1 MACPWA
7 AAAPAC
13 GLAMWS
19 LGARPTRPTMSNSSI
34 NQGRILRNL
43 MRLMDVTCGHSLYE
57 VLPRGVQVWLPDQG
71 RGVYPDLIVVAGAPL
86 LHDGQ
91 ADRVL
96 NPCVLF
102 EILSSPTPS
111 YSPEANTLP
120 ERGGLFRQCRAIPY
134 LQAYL
139 FVHQTEARVEQFY
152 RAEEHL
158 WGMTTQAGLNSVV
171 ELAITNA
178 RLPMMD
184 VYAQVDFSLP
194 V

>member
-1 MACPWA
+1 
-7 AAAPAC
+7 
-13 GLAMWS
+13 
-19 LGARPTRPTMSNSSI
+19 MSNISI

-57 VLPRGVQVWLPDQG
+57 VLPRGVQVWLPEQG

-96 NPCVLF
+96 NPCVLV
-102 EILSSPTPS
+102 EILSDPTPS
-111 YSPEANTLP
+111 YSPEAPALP
-120 ERGGLFRQCRAIPY
+120 ERGSMFRHCRAIPY
-134 LQAYL
+134 LQTYV
-139 FVHQTEARVEQFY
+139 FVHQTEARVEEFY

-158 WGMTTQAGLNSVV
+158 WGMTTQTGLDSVV

-184 VYAQVDFSLP
+184 IYAQVDFSLL

>member
-1 MACPWA
+1 
-7 AAAPAC
+7 
-13 GLAMWS
+13 
-19 LGARPTRPTMSNSSI
+19 MSNHSI

-71 RGVYPDLIVVAGAPL
+71 LGVYPDLMVVAGAPL
-86 LHDGQ
+86 LHNGQ
-91 ADRVL
+91 ADRLL

-102 EILSSPTPS
+102 EILSNPTLS
-111 YSPEANTLP
+111 YSPEANTFP
-120 ERGGLFRQCRAIPY
+120 EREGLFRQCRAIPY

-158 WGMTTQAGLNSVV
+158 WGMTTQADLDSVV

-184 VYAQVDFSLP
+184 IYAQVDFDLP
-194 V
+194 VD

>member
-1 MACPWA
+1 
-7 AAAPAC
+7 
-13 GLAMWS
+13 
-19 LGARPTRPTMSNSSI
+19 MSDSSV

-57 VLPRGVQVWLPDQG
+57 VLPRGVQVWLPEQG
-71 RGVYPDLIVVAGAPL
+71 KGIYPDLLVVAGEPL
-86 LHDGQ
+86 LHNGQ
-91 ADRVL
+91 ADRLL
-96 NPCVLF
+96 NPCVIF
-102 EILSSPTPS
+102 EILAGPTPS
-111 YSPEANTLP
+111 YDPEAATLP
-120 ERGGLFRQCRAIPY
+120 ERSRMFRHCRAIPY

-158 WGMTTQAGLNSVV
+158 WGMTAQSGLDSVV
-171 ELAITNA
+171 ELAITDA

-184 VYAQVDFSLP
+184 IYERVDFSLL

>member
-1 MACPWA
+1 
-7 AAAPAC
+7 
-13 GLAMWS
+13 
-19 LGARPTRPTMSNSSI
+19 MSKSSV

-71 RGVYPDLIVVAGAPL
+71 IGVYPDLMVVAGEPL

-91 ADRVL
+91 EDRVL
-96 NPCVLF
+96 NPCVMF
-102 EILSSPTPS
+102 EILADPTPG
-111 YSPEANTLP
+111 YSLEAATLP
-120 ERGGLFRQCRAIPY
+120 DRKGIFRHCRGIPY
-134 LQAYL
+134 LQAYV

-158 WGMTTQAGLNSVV
+158 WGMTAQSGLDTVV
-171 ELAITNA
+171 ELAITDA

-184 VYAQVDFSLP
+184 IYERVDFSLL

>member
-1 MACPWA
+1 
-7 AAAPAC
+7 
-13 GLAMWS
+13 
-19 LGARPTRPTMSNSSI
+19 MSDSSV

-57 VLPRGVQVWLPDQG
+57 VLPRVQIWLPEQG
-71 RGVYPDLIVVAGAPL
+71 VGVSPDLVVVAGESL

-91 ADRVL
+91 EDKLL
-96 NPCVLF
+96 NPCVIF
-102 EILSSPTPS
+102 EILSGPTAS
-111 YSPEANTLP
+111 YKPEAATLDDSQRLAKGQ
-120 ERGGLFRQCRAIPY
+120 RGGMFRHCRAIPY
-134 LQAYL
+134 LQAYV

-158 WGMTTQAGLNSVV
+158 WGMTAQSGLDSVV
-171 ELAITNA
+171 ELAITDA

-184 VYAQVDFSLP
+184 IYERVDFSLL

>member
-1 MACPWA
+1 
-7 AAAPAC
+7 
-13 GLAMWS
+13 
-19 LGARPTRPTMSNSSI
+19 MSNSSI
-34 NQGRILRNL
+34 NHGRILRNL

-57 VLPRGVQVWLPDQG
+57 VLPRGVQMWLPEQE

-102 EILSSPTPS
+102 EILSDPTPS
-111 YSPEANTLP
+111 YSPEAAALP

-134 LQAYL
+134 LQAYV

-152 RAEEHL
+152 RADAEHL
-158 WGMTTQAGLNSVV
+158 WGMTAQTGLDSVV

-184 VYAQVDFSLP
+184 IYAQVDLSLL

>member
-1 MACPWA
+1 
-7 AAAPAC
+7 
-13 GLAMWS
+13 
-19 LGARPTRPTMSNSSI
+19 MSDSSV

-57 VLPRGVQVWLPDQG
+57 VLPRGVQVWLPEQSK
-71 RGVYPDLIVVAGAPL
+71 GVYPDLLVVAGEPL

-91 ADRVL
+91 DDKLL
-96 NPCVLF
+96 NPCVIF
-102 EILSSPTPS
+102 EILSGPTPS
-111 YSPEANTLP
+111 YDSEAATLP
-120 ERGGLFRQCRAIPY
+120 NSQRLAKGQRSRMFRHCRAIPY
-134 LQAYL
+134 LQTYL

-158 WGMTTQAGLNSVV
+158 WGMTAQSGLDSVV
-171 ELAITNA
+171 ELAITDA

-184 VYAQVDFSLP
+184 IYERVDFSLL